1 MNIFTSYKRTKLFL
15 WINITG
21 LAIGLASSIML
32 ILFVTSELSYDK
44 HFKNSERIIK
54 LNTGIEREGNK
65 EYFSTSL
72 REAYDQLPMQISEIE
87 AATQIAPYGGLLTVT
102 SGSERFQNV
111 ELFHAD
117 QDFFKVFQMKFIE
130 GTPESALADINSAVL
145 TLRQAEI
152 MFGSSSNAI
161 GKIIN
166 IDGQDLT
173 VSSVVKELPFNT
185 HFSFDILANIKS
197 FSFLSFM
204 KSLDFH
210 TYYLIA
216 ASAPMN
222 GTKLSIENLY
232 LDLLK
237 PFMERTGYTKVYGM
251 TEKLADIYLSPKDD
265 RSFKSGDVR
274 YIWMLSG
281 LALFILILAITNF
294 INLFI
299 AQGESRMQ
307 EIGIRKTNGATKG
320 DIVRQFYSEVFL
332 IVLMAFTAG
341 FILAVVI
348 TPYFS
353 QLIDRDIELIQLLNP
368 LFIICV
374 VALFIITSLLS
385 AFYPVFYL
393 SRFTP
398 LDILGK
404 RLKFS
409 KRTSSIAI
417 VAFQSSVTIILISV
431 VFIILK
437 QSLHLHSLP
446 IGYNPKDVVSIY
458 NMTRNIQQSY
468 PAVKQELQELPG
480 IKAVSGAEHTI
491 GIRGSGQSISFP
503 ENREKKYNVSEYRI
517 VAGLC
522 ELMEFQLTEGDFF
535 KENTPDSVRQ
545 IILNESAVKMLNLQS
560 PVVGT
565 TLYYRTPIEV
575 IGVIKDFYYGEL
587 SNLIE
592 PLILAPIFGPNPSD
606 IYLRFD
612 DKFNRLTTMEMV
624 LDVLKKFDPDF
635 IANPQWSED
644 IYREKFSKIK
654 SQTKVVSIASLLSVL
669 IAMLGLI
676 AIHLYTMVRRT
687 KEIAI
692 RRVNG
697 ATRQDIFILFT
708 RNIVYWILIA
718 GAAAVPVAYYLVS
731 NWLNDYTNRITIG
744 IDTFLL
750 PVVIQCII
758 AVLVTSGVTFNVLRQ
773 NPAKSLKSE

>member
-54 LNTGIEREGNK
+54 LNTVIEKEGNK
-65 EYFSTSL
+65 EYLSISL
-72 REAYDQLPMQISEIE
+72 REAYDQLPMQIPEIE
-87 AATQIAPYGGLLTVT
+87 AATQIHKYGTLTVA

-111 ELFHAD
+111 ELHYAD
-117 QDFFKVFQMKFIE
+117 PGFFKVFQMKFIE
-130 GTPESALADINSAVL
+130 GTPESAFADINSVVL

-152 MFGSSSNAI
+152 MFGSSGNAM

-166 IDGQDLT
+166 AEGQDMT
-173 VSSVVKELPFNT
+173 VSAVVKELPFNT
-185 HFSFDILANIKS
+185 HFSFDILANINS
-197 FSFLSFM
+197 ISYLSFM
-204 KSLDFH
+204 RALDFH
-210 TYYLIA
+210 TYYLVA
-216 ASAPMN
+216 ADAPMN
-222 GTKLSIENLY
+222 GTRLSINNLY
-232 LDLLK
+232 IELLK

-251 TEKLADIYLSPKDD
+251 TEKLADIYLSPKSD
-265 RSFKSGDVR
+265 RSFKSGDAR

-320 DIVRQFYSEVFL
+320 DIVRRFYSEVFF
-332 IVLMAFTAG
+332 IVLIAFTAG
-341 FILAVVI
+341 FILAVII

-353 QLIDRDIELIQLLNP
+353 QLIARDIELIQLLNP
-368 LFIICV
+368 LFIICA

-393 SRFTP
+393 SRFSP

-409 KRTSSIAI
+409 KRTLSVAI
-417 VAFQSSVTIILISV
+417 VAFQSAVTIILISV

-437 QSLHLHSLP
+437 QSLYLHGLP
-446 IGYNPKDVVSIY
+446 IGYNPKDVVSID
-458 NMTRNIQQSY
+458 MTRNIQQSY
-468 PAVKQELQELPG
+468 AAVKQELQELPG
-480 IKAVSGAEHTI
+480 IKAVSGSEHTV
-491 GIRGSGQSISFP
+491 GIRASGQSISFP
-503 ENREKKYNVSEYRI
+503 ENREKGYNVSEYRV

-535 KENTPDSVRQ
+535 KESTPDSVRQ
-545 IILNESAVKMLNLQS
+545 MILNESAVKMLNLQN

-565 TLYYRTPIEV
+565 ILYYRTPIEV
-575 IGVIKDFYYGEL
+575 IGVIKNFYYGEL

-592 PLILAPIFGPNPSD
+592 PLIFAPIFGPNPSY

-612 DKFNRLTTMEMV
+612 NKFNRLTTMEMV
-624 LDVLKKFDPDF
+624 SGVLKKFDPDF
-635 IANPQWSED
+635 VANPQWSED
-644 IYREKFSKIK
+644 IYREKFSKIN
-654 SQTKVVSIASLLSVL
+654 SQTKVVSIASALSVL

-676 AIHLYTMVRRT
+676 AIHLYSMVRRT

-697 ATRQDIFILFT
+697 ATQQNIFTLFT
-708 RNIVYWILIA
+708 RNIVCWILIA
-718 GAAAVPVAYYLVS
+718 GVVAIPVAYYLVS
-731 NWLNDYTNRITIG
+731 NWLNDYTNRTTIG
-744 IDTFLL
+744 IGIFLL
-750 PVVIQCII
+750 PIIIQCII
-758 AVLVTSGVTFNVLRQ
+758 AILVTSGVTFNILRQ
-773 NPAKSLKSE
+773 NPAKSLKTE